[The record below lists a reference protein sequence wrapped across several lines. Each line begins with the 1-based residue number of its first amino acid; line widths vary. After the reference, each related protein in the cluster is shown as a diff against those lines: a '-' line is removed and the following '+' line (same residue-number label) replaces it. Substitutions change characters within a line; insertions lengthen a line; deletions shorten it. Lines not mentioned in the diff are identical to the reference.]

1 MLTEQS
7 ENQTIEIQRGS
18 SKPFC
23 SFQDN
28 LQASEYR
35 RDRRLNGI
43 QLPLHPLQLIG
54 WIALLGFGLA
64 TFLVLIPGFHPKIQ
78 QPLFG
83 LLSGLYIIHSV
94 SHLAALL
101 LDPADSELRKISSNK
116 IVPEFDRTKHYHVI
130 ENGRCHLCNIKTT
143 SNRTKHCSVC
153 NKCIGKFDHHCKW
166 LNHCVGGRNYVA
178 FLMCVVS
185 AVIAALVILAAV
197 IAQIVLYHV
206 EPDLLNLSSDNINL
220 TINKINSTN
229 ETDFNKILNH
239 TIELI
244 NNSTENVIQTGI
256 GFHDTIFLI
265 FIAILGILAA
275 ITAGLLLHLC
285 FFHIYISFLGLTTYE
300 YIRNHRQNVM
310 STVPPTNATT
320 TTTTTDPSVTTITPS
335 IITTTSTTT
344 TTPSTTLVS
353 DTKSPKFYF
362 CSTKNSTSSS
372 NDDLNELTNHRPKS
386 LHCCDTSREYHQN
399 THKSYY
405 VCSMLEESSGSII
418 NGENAHTFHC
428 CSEYHQTT
436 NDNDVETAVHY
447 TEQCTFCSFKIK
459 TPSKSETISLQD
471 KRCCLKSITKH
482 HRWRRKWNCCSNV
495 PDSPDVPGDPLRTIS
510 SEITIQQQ
518 HFNGTKVTQ
527 IPTNFQDST
536 PRLIT
541 TNGSNGNGS
550 SQSISPQQRT
560 AKILR
565 PRLVRPWPV
574 ARFRH
579 MLRMIGNRRPR
590 CRHGI
595 QATAVKQNQ
604 VRPLQ
609 SSSDSNSSIIQLE
622 RILPT
627 SAIRCDD
634 SSSDIGVTL
643 PILPPPSRR
652 KIRNPTDLQELAD
665 TLDFAQ
671 QPVSVRFSSNP
682 SFRRQRRKNFIR
694 NRSPTLSPIH
704 ESGLSNPT
712 SPQPCRHSNC
722 SGSIST
728 TIGKSNVCGTTNVNQ
743 SP

>member
-7 ENQTIEIQRGS
+7 ENQTIEIQKGS
-18 SKPFC
+18 NKPLC

-83 LLSGLYIIHSV
+83 LLSGLYVVHSV

-206 EPDLLNLSSDNINL
+206 EPDLLNLTNNL
-220 TINKINSTN
+220 IINKTNSTN
-229 ETDFNKILNH
+229 ETDFNKILLNN
-239 TIELI
+239 TLENVLI
-244 NNSTENVIQTGI
+244 NNSTENIIQTGI

-310 STVPPTNATT
+310 SNVPPTNQTTTATT
-320 TTTTTDPSVTTITPS
+320 APSVTTIIP
-335 IITTTSTTT
+335 STTT
-344 TTPSTTLVS
+344 TTITTTPTTTLAE
-353 DTKSPKFYF
+353 TKLPKFYF
-362 CSTKNSTSSS
+362 CSTKNSSSSS
-372 NDDLNELTNHRPKS
+372 NDDLSDVSSNDRPKS
-386 LHCCDTSREYHQN
+386 LHCCDTSREYHQKS
-399 THKSYY
+399 HKSYY

-518 HFNGTKVTQ
+518 HFNGAKVTQ
-527 IPTNFQDST
+527 IPTNFQDNT

-541 TNGSNGNGS
+541 TNGANG

-609 SSSDSNSSIIQLE
+609 SSSNSSTIQME
-622 RILPT
+622 TILPT
-627 SAIRCDD
+627 SAIRSDD
-634 SSSDIGVTL
+634 STSDIGVTL
-643 PILPPPSRR
+643 PVLPPPSRR

-665 TLDFAQ
+665 TLNFAQ
-671 QPVSVRFSSNP
+671 QPVAVRFSSNP
-682 SFRRQRRKNFIR
+682 SFRRQRRKNLMR

-722 SGSIST
+722 SGSLT
-728 TIGKSNVCGTTNVNQ
+728 TSLGKSNVCGITNVNQ